1 MKSQNKKPTKA
12 KKLCSFCGK
21 SPSEIGHIIE
31 SNITIPHSF
40 ICSTCHRT
48 CTFIFAYHAPKNKS
62 SDFHKNKLKTSYAP
76 KDIKEFLDLH
86 VVGQENAKKALSI
99 AVSNHFKRINSE
111 FIPCDKKYENV
122 SIEKSNVLLIGP
134 TGSGKTLLL
143 KKLAEFLD
151 VPLAIGDAT
160 SLTEA
165 GYVGDDVESL
175 IASLLRSSDYNQ
187 LAAEKGI
194 IYIDEIDKI
203 ARTRNNVSISRDVG
217 GEGVQQSLL
226 KIIEGTLCNVPPQG
240 GRKHPEQKMLHID
253 TKDILFIVGGTFVG
267 LEDIIEKRNGKKMG
281 FRTISDESEF
291 DDSPLPEDL
300 IHFGLI
306 PEFVGRFPLIQRLN
320 KLKLEDLERII
331 TEPQNSIVNQYKKI
345 FKYDNVE
352 LDFLPDAISAIAEH
366 ALKLDTGARG
376 IKQILENIL
385 FDYNFNIDK
394 YKNKKVVIDREY
406 VKKSI

>member
-226 KIIEGTLCNVPPQG
+226 KIIEGTLCNGPPQG

-406 VKKSI
+406 VKKAI